1 MYNQFKRMQKLAGL
15 LTENITEYSSY
26 EYRQITQDVL
36 DHFSNIDSDSSER
49 KQYIQD
55 TYPELSEDDIDTI
68 HMMVGQELNK
78 MIELDEGE
86 AAYEYEKGKEAGEKM
101 SKSKLRK
108 KIREIIIAEMAK
120 EAYVVVIQPEDEE
133 ERLYGE
139 YKSEKEANMAAD
151 SVRRRYYDDMYP
163 PEIIV
168 MPKSKWGGLN
178 ELDGAAVEASDYD
191 PVAEAKKKDEEDID
205 VEDIDVD
212 TELSDVET
220 GGGEDPEVEHVQDLL
235 NQLQDAAE
243 KMGDEKLLKQI
254 GNTITFFTRQHVA
267 EKPELNEASLEAIER
282 MDGLVSQNS
291 VSMLIRGAQ
300 GMIRSLK
307 EEGFDDDDI
316 YDYIVERIKI
326 LA

>member
-1 MYNQFKRMQKLAGL
+1 MNNEFKRMQKLAGL
-15 LTENITEYSSY
+15 ITENTTREESVNLRKIA
-26 EYRQITQDVL
+26 QQVFN
-36 DHFSNIDSDSSER
+36 HFMKVDSSDSSER
-49 KQYIQD
+49 EEYIESE
-55 TYPELSEDDIDTI
+55 YPELSSAEVKEV
-68 HMMVGQELNK
+68 HSMVGDMLRVEYGEMSENK
-78 MIELDEGE
+78 SL
-86 AAYEYEKGKEAGEKM
+86 
-101 SKSKLRK
+101 LRK
-108 KIREIIIAEMAK
+108 KIREMIIAEMAK
-120 EAYVVVIQPEDEE
+120 EAYVVVIQPEGEE

-151 SVRRRYYDDMYP
+151 SVRRRYSDDMYP
-163 PEIIV
+163 PKIMV

-178 ELDGAAVEASDYD
+178 ELDGAAVEAEDYD
-191 PVAEAKKKDEEDID
+191 PVDEAKKKDEEDDEDID
-205 VEDIDVD
+205 VEDTDVD
-212 TELSDVET
+212 TELPDVET
-220 GGGEDPEVEHVQDLL
+220 GGGEDPEVEHIQDLL

-243 KMGDEKLLKQI
+243 KLGDEKLLKQV

-300 GMIRSLK
+300 GIIRDLK
-307 EEGFDDDDI
+307 EEGFNDDDI